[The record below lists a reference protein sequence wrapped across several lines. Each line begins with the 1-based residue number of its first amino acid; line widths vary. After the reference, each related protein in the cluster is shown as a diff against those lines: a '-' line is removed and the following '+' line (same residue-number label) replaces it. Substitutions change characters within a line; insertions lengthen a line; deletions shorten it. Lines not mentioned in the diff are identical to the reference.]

1 MDQMTRHSPAKI
13 HLAHATPQES
23 LNPMRECE
31 VQRSGCDGH
40 RPVHPHWIRDT
51 KTTREAL
58 LYDEQLQCEVP
69 PKSKYSSSFLV

>member
-1 MDQMTRHSPAKI
+1 MARHKPAKM
-13 HLAHATPQES
+13 HVAHATPHKS
-23 LNPMRECE
+23 FNRLRKWD
-31 VQRSGCDGH
+31 VSRSGRNGH
-40 RPVHPHWIRDT
+40 APVHRHWIRDT